1 LTRKRIFLAASAAC
15 LLAVAILGVILV
27 QERLR
32 RHAVFRPSHPAARVA
47 KELPPVERWTDTF
60 RSASPQDL
68 DAMLDTIEME
78 HPDLYARWSLAYLH
92 ARALIELNEKDEA
105 RGKLGPYLA
114 KGHPLRDRALYHA
127 SEIADDE
134 EASELRLRLIRE
146 HPGSTY
152 RAIAIEDELD
162 ELEEIGDVEK
172 LMNFGSQVEASAP
185 TDLRREIGARI
196 VETLAGNEQFDSALT
211 RGLAILRGGTDDD
224 AADRVVRA
232 LDEPQVVSRLDPNQ
246 LLLFGETSHKHR
258 RFDRASALLSS
269 VLQRVYSD
277 DLQFSLGRSY
287 FGAER
292 FAEAQAAYLR
302 GAGATKKPE
311 QKAVFFWHAARAAQ
325 LAGDDATAEKHM
337 TSAIAV
343 KGKFAATTAALTQ
356 RMRTRLRH
364 GRLAEA
370 ASDLALMKKMA
381 GGERAFLEASLAYAV
396 AMVAG
401 NRMSAA
407 TATLNSIPPKLA
419 NETDRAELA
428 YWRGRAAEA
437 TAPNVAVD
445 AYLDVLR
452 AESSPFQKFA
462 RDRVLHPATPALSR
476 ALREARSVR
485 DAQAAKLV
493 AAKQYELARRVQ
505 RDRVLLAETD
515 RELQLEKLASIE
527 RQIPEDRAVLDLTA
541 EAFPRFPE
549 VDPKDEDALLMAMG
563 LFDETVPA
571 IESRW
576 GLRPA
581 RAALTRSLAL
591 NEAGAA
597 KASIYAVEVM
607 MNRVPDGF
615 VYELLPQVVREL
627 LYPRYFARY
636 VEEDSRKYDVDPA
649 LVYAIMREESR
660 FDPRAKSQVAARGL
674 LQFII
679 TTARDIG
686 RDIGLVD
693 LDPED
698 LYDPRVIIHLGAK
711 YLHELGEQFDGNP
724 YRVAAAY
731 NAGPKQ
737 VALWTRMQS
746 APGDDYFVSAVNFDE
761 TKGYVRKVMG
771 SYERYAH

>member
-1 LTRKRIFLAASAAC
+1 M
-15 LLAVAILGVILV
+15 
-27 QERLR
+27 
-32 RHAVFRPSHPAARVA
+32 
-47 KELPPVERWTDTF
+47 ELPPVERWTDTF

-68 DAMLDTIEME
+68 DAMLDTIEKE
-78 HPDLYARWSLAYLH
+78 RPDLYAKWSLAYLH

-105 RGKLGPYLA
+105 REKLAPYLA
-114 KGHPLRDRALYHA
+114 DGHPLRDRALYHA
-127 SEIADDE
+127 SEVADEE
-134 EASELRLRLIRE
+134 EASELRIRLIRE
-146 HPGSTY
+146 HPGSPY
-152 RAIAIEDELD
+152 RAIAIEDEL
-162 ELEEIGDVEK
+162 EEIEAIGDVEK
-172 LMNFGSQVEASAP
+172 LVNFEAQVQASAP

-196 VETLAGNEQFDSALT
+196 VETLAARRQFDSALK

-224 AADRVVRA
+224 AADRVVRV
-232 LDEPQVVSRLDPNQ
+232 LDEPQLVSRLDTNQ
-246 LLLFGETSHKHR
+246 LVLFAETSHKHR
-258 RFDRASALLSS
+258 RFDRASTLLSA
-269 VLQRVYSD
+269 VLHRAYSD
-277 DLQFSLGRSY
+277 ELQFSLGRSD

-370 ASDLALMKKMA
+370 ASDLALVKKMA
-381 GGERAFLEASLAYAV
+381 GTERAFLETSLAYAV
-396 AMVAG
+396 AMVAA

-407 TATLNSIPPKLA
+407 TETLKSIPPKLA

-437 TAPNVAVD
+437 SAPNAAVD
-445 AYLDVLR
+445 AYLDVMR

-462 RDRVLHPATPALSR
+462 RERVSHPGSPALSR

-485 DAQAAKLV
+485 DAQVAKLV
-493 AAKQYELARRVQ
+493 AAKQFELARRVQ
-505 RDRVLLAETD
+505 RDRMLLAETD
-515 RELQLEKLASIE
+515 REPQLEKLAAIE
-527 RQIPEDRAVLDLTA
+527 RQIPDDRAVLELTA
-541 EAFPRFPE
+541 ETFPRFPE
-549 VDPKDEDALLMAMG
+549 VDPKDENALLMAMG

-576 GLRPA
+576 GLWPA

-615 VYELLPQVVREL
+615 GYELLPQTVRDL
-627 LYPRYFARY
+627 LYPRYFAEY
-636 VEEDSRKYDVDPA
+636 VEEDSKKYDVDPA
-649 LVYAIMREESR
+649 LVFAIMREESR

-711 YLHELGEQFDGNP
+711 YLHALGEQFDGNP

-746 APGDDYFVSAVNFDE
+746 APGDDYFVTAVNFDE

-771 SYERYAH
+771 SYERYAR